1 MRIGRRLA
9 VDVGRVR
16 LGVAL
21 CDREGIL
28 ASPLDAVTRSAEL
41 SETISLLANLVD
53 THGVIEVYVGD
64 PLSLSGRQTDSTS
77 DARSLAADL
86 SQSISIPVRLI
97 DERLTTV
104 TAATKL
110 RASGISAKDSKSI
123 IDSASAVEILES
135 ALSFEKNSGV
145 APGVLVGDSVG
156 A

>member
-28 ASPLDAVTRSAEL
+28 ASPLEAVSRSSVL
-41 SETISLLANLVD
+41 SETLSLLANLAVAND
-53 THGVIEVYVGD
+53 VIEVYVGD
-64 PLSLSGRQTDSTS
+64 PLSLSGNETDSTS
-77 DARSLAADL
+77 DARSLASEL
-86 SQSISIPVRLI
+86 SQVLSVPVRMI

-110 RASGISAKDSKSI
+110 RASGISSKDSKSI

-135 ALSFEKNSGV
+135 ALSFEKSSGL

>member
-21 CDREGIL
+21 CDQEGIL
-28 ASPLDAVTRSAEL
+28 ASPLDAVSRSSVS
-41 SETISLLANLVD
+41 SETVASLANLVHEHD
-53 THGVIEVYVGD
+53 VMEVYVGD
-64 PLSLSGRQTDSTS
+64 PLSLSGKQTDSTS
-77 DARSLAADL
+77 DARSLAAEL
-86 SQSISIPVRLI
+86 SQAISIPVRLV
-97 DERLTTV
+97 DERFTTV

-135 ALSFEKNSGV
+135 ALSFEKISGV
-145 APGVLVGDSVG
+145 APGILVGDSVG

>member
-16 LGVAL
+16 LGIAL
-21 CDREGIL
+21 CDQEGIL

-41 SETISLLANLVD
+41 SETISSLANLVE

-64 PLSLSGRQTDSTS
+64 PLSLSGKETDSTS
-77 DARSLAADL
+77 DARSVAAEL

-135 ALSFEKNSGV
+135 ALRIEKRSGV

-156 A
+156 S

>member
-21 CDREGIL
+21 CDQEGIL
-28 ASPLDAVTRSAEL
+28 ASPLDAVSRSSVS
-41 SETISLLANLVD
+41 SETVASLANLVD
-53 THGVIEVYVGD
+53 EHDVMEVYVGD
-64 PLSLSGRQTDSTS
+64 PLSLSGKQTDSTS
-77 DARSLAADL
+77 DARSLAAEL
-86 SQSISIPVRLI
+86 SQAISIPVRLV
-97 DERLTTV
+97 DERFTTV

-135 ALSFEKNSGV
+135 ALSFEKISGV
-145 APGVLVGDSVG
+145 APGILVGDSVG

>member
-21 CDREGIL
+21 CDQEGIL
-28 ASPLDAVTRSAEL
+28 ASPLDAVSRSSVS
-41 SETISLLANLVD
+41 SETVASLANLVD
-53 THGVIEVYVGD
+53 EHDVMEVYVGD
-64 PLSLSGRQTDSTS
+64 PLSLSGKQTDSTS
-77 DARSLAADL
+77 DARSLAAEL
-86 SQSISIPVRLI
+86 SQAISIPVRLV
-97 DERLTTV
+97 DERFTTV

-110 RASGISAKDSKSI
+110 RASGVSAKDSKSI

-135 ALSFEKNSGV
+135 ALSFEKISGV

>member
-1 MRIGRRLA
+1 VRI
-9 VDVGRVR
+9 
-16 LGVAL
+16 GVAL
-21 CDREGIL
+21 CDQEGIL
-28 ASPLDAVTRSAEL
+28 ASPLDAVTRSSDL

-64 PLSLSGRQTDSTS
+64 PLSLNGRQTDSTS

-110 RASGISAKDSKSI
+110 RASGISAKNSKSI

>member
-21 CDREGIL
+21 CDQEGIL
-28 ASPLDAVTRSAEL
+28 ASPLDAVSRSSVS
-41 SETISLLANLVD
+41 SETVASLANLVD
-53 THGVIEVYVGD
+53 EHDVMEVYVGD
-64 PLSLSGRQTDSTS
+64 PLSLSGKQTDSTS
-77 DARSLAADL
+77 DARSLAAEL
-86 SQSISIPVRLI
+86 SQAISIPVRLV
-97 DERLTTV
+97 DERFTTV

-110 RASGISAKDSKSI
+110 RASGISAKYSKSI

-135 ALSFEKNSGV
+135 ALSFEKISGV
-145 APGVLVGDSVG
+145 APGILVGDSVG

>member
-16 LGVAL
+16 IGVAL
-21 CDREGIL
+21 CDQEGIL
-28 ASPLDAVTRSAEL
+28 ASPLDAVTRSSDL

-64 PLSLSGRQTDSTS
+64 PLSLSGRKTDSTS

-110 RASGISAKDSKSI
+110 RASGISAKNSKSI

>member
-21 CDREGIL
+21 CDQEGIL
-28 ASPLDAVTRSAEL
+28 ASPLDAVSRSSVS
-41 SETISLLANLVD
+41 SETVASLANLVD
-53 THGVIEVYVGD
+53 EHDVMEVYVGD
-64 PLSLSGRQTDSTS
+64 PLSLSGKQSDSTS
-77 DARSLAADL
+77 DARSLAAEL
-86 SQSISIPVRLI
+86 SQAISIPVRLV
-97 DERLTTV
+97 DERFTTV

-110 RASGISAKDSKSI
+110 RASGISAKYSKSI

-135 ALSFEKNSGV
+135 ALSFEKISGV
-145 APGVLVGDSVG
+145 APGILVGDSVG

>member
-28 ASPLDAVTRSAEL
+28 ASPLEAVSRSSVI
-41 SETISLLANLVD
+41 SETVSSLANLVAVND
-53 THGVIEVYVGD
+53 VIEVYVGD
-64 PLSLSGRQTDSTS
+64 PLSLSGKETDSTS
-77 DARSLAADL
+77 DARSLASEL
-86 SQSISIPVRLI
+86 SQVLSVPVRMI
-97 DERLTTV
+97 DERFTTV

-135 ALSFEKNSGV
+135 ALSFEKSSGL

>member
-21 CDREGIL
+21 CDQEGIL
-28 ASPLDAVTRSAEL
+28 ASPLDAVSRSSVS
-41 SETISLLANLVD
+41 SETVASLANLVD
-53 THGVIEVYVGD
+53 EHDVMEVYVGD
-64 PLSLSGRQTDSTS
+64 PLSLSGKQTDSTS
-77 DARSLAADL
+77 DARSLAVEL
-86 SQSISIPVRLI
+86 SQAISIPVRLV
-97 DERLTTV
+97 DERFTTV

-135 ALSFEKNSGV
+135 ALSFEKISGV
-145 APGVLVGDSVG
+145 APGILVGDSVG

>member
-16 LGVAL
+16 IGVAL

-28 ASPLDAVTRSAEL
+28 ASPLDTVTRSAEL
-41 SETISLLANLVD
+41 SETISSLANLVD

-64 PLSLSGRQTDSTS
+64 PLSLSGKETDSTS

-156 A
+156 S

>member
-16 LGVAL
+16 LGIAL
-21 CDREGIL
+21 CDQEGIL

-41 SETISLLANLVD
+41 SETISSLANLVE

-64 PLSLSGRQTDSTS
+64 PLSLSGKETDSTS
-77 DARSLAADL
+77 DARYVAAEL

-135 ALSFEKNSGV
+135 ALRIEKRSGV

>member
-21 CDREGIL
+21 CDQEGIL
-28 ASPLDAVTRSAEL
+28 ASPLDAVSRSSVS
-41 SETISLLANLVD
+41 SETVASLANLVD
-53 THGVIEVYVGD
+53 EHDVMEVYVGD
-64 PLSLSGRQTDSTS
+64 PLSLSGKQTDSTS
-77 DARSLAADL
+77 DARSLAAEL
-86 SQSISIPVRLI
+86 SQAISIPVRLV
-97 DERLTTV
+97 DERFTTV

-135 ALSFEKNSGV
+135 ALSFEKSSGV
-145 APGVLVGDSVG
+145 APGILVGDSVG

>member
-16 LGVAL
+16 LGIAL
-21 CDREGIL
+21 CDQEGIL

-41 SETISLLANLVD
+41 SETISSLANLVD

-64 PLSLSGRQTDSTS
+64 PLSLSGKETDSTS
-77 DARSLAADL
+77 DARSVAAEL

>member
-16 LGVAL
+16 LGIAL
-21 CDREGIL
+21 CDQEGIL

-41 SETISLLANLVD
+41 SETISSLANLVD

-64 PLSLSGRQTDSTS
+64 PLSLSGKETDSTS
-77 DARSLAADL
+77 DARSVAAEL

-135 ALSFEKNSGV
+135 ALSFEKRSGV